1 MVAARRVLYN
11 PQPQMTLPSG
21 TKLGPYDI
29 ESLVGAGGMG
39 EVYRARDARLN
50 RTVAIKVLP
59 KSFSADADRLQ
70 RFMQEARAAAALNHP
85 NILSI
90 YDIGEENGSPYIV
103 SELLEGTTLRE
114 QLRSGPLPARKAID
128 YALQAARGLA
138 AAHDKGIV
146 HRDLKPE
153 NIFVTDDGRVKILD
167 FGLAKLTRPE
177 ASGPGG
183 ESMTAQ
189 VNTEPGHVLGT
200 AGYMAPEQVRGKATD
215 HRSDIFAFG
224 SILYEMLSGKRAFR
238 GETAADTMSAILK
251 EEPEELSETGRN
263 VAAPL
268 ERIVRHC
275 LEKNPAQ
282 RFQSASDVA
291 FALEALTDS
300 TSGSQTGAQ
309 ATVAEAVPSGAHAAT
324 GAGSRKK
331 TGLIFAVALAASVIA
346 GGVGWWLG
354 RGKPATPPEYQ
365 QITFRTGSID
375 NARFA
380 PDGSIIYGATW
391 EGGDSQ
397 LYISREDEPGTRELG
412 LKNADLLAISKNGE
426 LAVRLNTTYY
436 SGYARSGTLA
446 RVPLSGGTP
455 REVLDNVQ
463 DADWAANGESM
474 AVVRYVPE
482 NGHWKLEYPIGKVL
496 LDGINWISHPKIS
509 PDGKWVAFADHENP
523 EGDDEG
529 SLAVVDLEGHEKKLA
544 SGWASLQGIVWSP
557 KGDEIWFTA
566 TSSGSATNPRAVT
579 LTGRQRVLTN
589 VPGGMWLEDMRD
601 GVALMVANQARLGV
615 RGLAPGAKEERELGW
630 FGWSELRDI
639 SPDGRKILFEEE
651 GNGGGTNYT
660 VFLRDTDGSPPVKIG
675 EGVGEVISPDGKWV
689 ITKAKDQGILKM
701 VPTGTGE
708 ARQITHDKISYGR
721 VRYFPDGKQLLGSG
735 IELGHG
741 VRDYVIDLS
750 NGDDKPIT
758 PEGVSGTQLSP
769 DGRSVAVSGPD
780 GKWAVWPLDGSGLR
794 PIPGLDS
801 SYNVIGWT
809 ADGTSV
815 YASSSALRETAAKV
829 YRVNVTTG
837 KMELWKA
844 FGENIP
850 AGVVFVGAPHF
861 SRDGSAYAYLYF
873 QVLSQAYVVRGLK

>member
-1 MVAARRVLYN
+1 
-11 PQPQMTLPSG
+11 MTLTSG

-29 ESLVGAGGMG
+29 ESLLGAGGMG

-50 RTVAIKVLP
+50 RTVAVKVLP
-59 KSFSADADRLQ
+59 KSFSSDADRLQ
-70 RFMQEARAAAALNHP
+70 RFIQEARAAAALNHP

-114 QLRSGPLPARKAID
+114 QLRTGPLVARKTID
-128 YALQAARGLA
+128 YALQVARGLA

-153 NIFVTDDGRVKILD
+153 NIFVTEDGRVKILD

-177 ASGPGG
+177 ASSTGS

-200 AGYMAPEQVRGKATD
+200 AGYMAPEQVRGKPTD

-238 GETAADTMSAILK
+238 GETPADTMSAILK

-263 VAAPL
+263 IASPI

-282 RFQSASDVA
+282 RFQSAGDVA
-291 FALEALTDS
+291 FALEALADS
-300 TSGSQTGAQ
+300 SSGSRTGTQQAVIDPPATASHPSEAQ
-309 ATVAEAVPSGAHAAT
+309 SGAS
-324 GAGSRKK
+324 AGS
-331 TGLIFAVALAASVIA
+331 IA
-346 GGVGWWLG
+346 GAFALVIIAAALGWWLG
-354 RGKPATPPEYQ
+354 RGSVHSSLAEYH

-391 EGGDSQ
+391 EGGENQ

-436 SGYARSGTLA
+436 SGYAKAGTLA

-482 NGHWKLEYPIGKVL
+482 NGHWKIEYPVGKVL

-509 PDGKWVAFADHENP
+509 PDGKLIAFADHENP
-523 EGDDEG
+523 EGDDLG
-529 SLAVVDLEGHEKKLA
+529 SLAVVDMEGHEKKLA

-566 TSSGSATNPRAVT
+566 TSSGSATNPRAVS
-579 LTGRQRVLTN
+579 LTGKLRTLTN
-589 VPGGMWLEDMRD
+589 VPGGMWLEDMRN
-601 GVALMVANQARLGV
+601 GAALMVANQARLGI

-630 FGWSELRDI
+630 FGWSELRDL
-639 SPDGRKILFEEE
+639 SADGHKILFEEE

-660 VFLRDTDGSPPVKIG
+660 VFLRDTDGSPPVKMG

-689 ITKAKDQGILKM
+689 ITKAKDQGTLTM
-701 VPTGTGE
+701 VPTGAGE
-708 ARQITHDKISYGR
+708 ARQLTHDNIVYGR
-721 VRYFPDGKQLLGSG
+721 VRYLPDGKHLLGSG
-735 IELGHG
+735 IEPGHG
-741 VRDYVIDLS
+741 VRDYLIDIS
-750 NGDDKPIT
+750 SGGGKPIT
-758 PEGVSGTQLSP
+758 PEGVSGTQVSP
-769 DGRSVAVSGPD
+769 DGRDVAVSGPD
-780 GKWAVWPLDGSGLR
+780 GKWSVWPLDGSGLR

-801 SYNVIGWT
+801 KYIVVGWT
-809 ADGTSV
+809 PDGTSL
-815 YASSSALRETAAKV
+815 YAAPSALRATAENIF
-829 YRVNVTTG
+829 RVNVATG
-837 KMELWKA
+837 KMELWKTLGA
-844 FGENIP
+844 NIP
-850 AGVVFVGAPHF
+850 AGVVFVGGPHF
-861 SRDGSAYAYLYF
+861 SRDSEAYAYVYF